1 MTPLKKRKI
10 LARVVTLL
18 FIFFTVSRF
27 VLADTNDGK
36 IRLVHTSPDTPQIDV
51 AINDEVVVEALD
63 YTQASDYIVIPPNE
77 YTLTIYPSG
86 DYETPLLNMNVTIDE
101 DSAYTA
107 AISHMVE
114 SLDVMIMED
123 TMMTTDGKTI
133 VRAANLSPDAPTVSF
148 TANDVSLFTDLSFMT
163 VSHYAD
169 LVSGATNLNF
179 LSSEPNSVI
188 LSLPT
193 IELDSDMQ
201 YTMLLVG
208 LTNGTP
214 ELDVITL
221 VDPSLSRLPSQLPVT
236 GLGGASEYKSNVI
249 TIGGILSIL
258 ITLTVIFLLFQ
269 MQPWNNHSDR

>member
-51 AINDEVVVEALD
+51 AINDEVVVEELD

-86 DYETPLLNMNVTIDE
+86 DYDTPLLNQNVTIDE
-101 DSAYTA
+101 DRAYTA
-107 AISHMVE
+107 AIVHMVE
-114 SLDVMIMED
+114 SLDVMVMED
-123 TMMTTDGKTI
+123 TTMETDGKTI
-133 VRAANLSPDAPTVSF
+133 FRAANLSPDAPTVSF

-163 VSHYAD
+163 VSQYTEFA
-169 LVSGATNLNF
+169 SGVTNLNF
-179 LSSEPNSVI
+179 LSLEQNNVL

-193 IELDSDMQ
+193 IEFDNDMQ

-208 LTNGTP
+208 LTNGAT
-214 ELDVITL
+214 ELDTVIL
-221 VDPSLSRLPSQLPVT
+221 ADPSLSRLPSQLPVT
-236 GLGGASEYKSNVI
+236 GFGGASEYKGNVI

-258 ITLTVIFLLFQ
+258 ITLTGIFLLFQ
-269 MQPWNNHSDR
+269 LQPWNNHSDR

>member
-1 MTPLKKRKI
+1 MKKRKI

-51 AINDEVVVEALD
+51 AINDEVVVEELD

-86 DYETPLLNMNVTIDE
+86 DYDTPLLNQNVTIDE
-101 DSAYTA
+101 DRAYTA
-107 AISHMVE
+107 AIVHMLE
-114 SLDVMIMED
+114 SLDVMVMED
-123 TMMTTDGKTI
+123 TTMETDGKTI

-163 VSHYAD
+163 VSQYTEFA
-169 LVSGATNLNF
+169 SGVTNLNF
-179 LSSEPNSVI
+179 LSLEQNNVL

-193 IELDSDMQ
+193 IEFDNDMQ

-208 LTNGTP
+208 LTNGAT
-214 ELDVITL
+214 ELDTVIL
-221 VDPSLSRLPSQLPVT
+221 ADPSLSRLPSQLPVT
-236 GLGGASEYKSNVI
+236 GFGGASEYKGNVI

-258 ITLTVIFLLFQ
+258 ITLTGIFLLFQ
-269 MQPWNNHSDR
+269 LQPWNNHSDR